1 MASTDSALSKD
12 TDLPVLVVDDNAM
25 VRLST
30 KMALES
36 LGIQAEAASG
46 GHEALQKLSERNYA
60 AVIMDYRMHEMSGA
74 DCTRE
79 IRRREKITHT
89 RIPVIGYSADKT
101 SQIGADCK
109 DAGMDALL
117 SKEVPIGALVEV
129 IKSFK
134 I

>member
-60 AVIMDYRMHEMSGA
+60 AVIMDYRIPEMSGA

>member
-36 LGIQAEAASG
+36 LGIQAEAVFG

-60 AVIMDYRMHEMSGA
+60 AVIMDYRMPEMSGA

-129 IKSFK
+129 IKSFN

>member
-1 MASTDSALSKD
+1 MASTYSALSKD

-60 AVIMDYRMHEMSGA
+60 AVIMDYRMPEMSGA

>member
-1 MASTDSALSKD
+1 MASTDSALPKD
-12 TDLPVLVVDDNAM
+12 ADLPVLVVDDNAM

-36 LGIQAEAASG
+36 LGIQAEDASG

-60 AVIMDYRMHEMSGA
+60 AVIMDYRMPEMSGA

-79 IRRREKITHT
+79 IRRRERITHT

-101 SQIGADCK
+101 SQIGAECK
-109 DAGMDALL
+109 DAGMDAVL
-117 SKEVPIGALVEV
+117 SKEVPIGALVEM
-129 IKSFK
+129 IKSFRG
-134 I
+134 

>member
-1 MASTDSALSKD
+1 
-12 TDLPVLVVDDNAM
+12 
-25 VRLST
+25 
-30 KMALES
+30 
-36 LGIQAEAASG
+36 
-46 GHEALQKLSERNYA
+46 
-60 AVIMDYRMHEMSGA
+60 MDYRMPEMSGA

>member
-60 AVIMDYRMHEMSGA
+60 AVIMDYRMPDMSGA